1 MNNVDMKTIILFAVV
16 ALVASALSMLI
27 MGAATLISLAPTAII
42 VGAMLTAVIVTA
54 MMIIIMVAGYG
65 VHSTQPADTAAG
77 SASADFSVTDP
88 LTRTMN
94 RRGITIGIM
103 DAMALGERYGNPLSV
118 AKLDLDALAN
128 VNEKYGQEA
137 GDRIL
142 AGVAAVLADAL
153 RMPDKIGRFDEDEF
167 VLVMPQTR
175 IDDAF
180 MISDRL
186 RALIEKQKFSVDGE
200 TAGITI
206 SAGVTEYQPGDDLES
221 LFSRIQKGVDQ
232 SRESGRNTV
241 TKV

>member
-42 VGAMLTAVIVTA
+42 VGATLTAVIVTA
-54 MMIIIMVAGYG
+54 LMIIIMVAGYG
-65 VHSTQPADTAAG
+65 VHPAPSAQAA
-77 SASADFSVTDP
+77 SASADFSITDP

-118 AKLDLDALAN
+118 AKLDLDALAS

-137 GDRIL
+137 GDRLL

-175 IDDAF
+175 IDDAY

-186 RALIEKQKFSVDGE
+186 RALVEKQKFSVDGE
-200 TAGITI
+200 TASITI
-206 SAGVTEYQPGDDLES
+206 SVGVTEYQPGDDLES
-221 LFSRIQKGVDQ
+221 LFSRVQQGVDK
-232 SRESGRNTV
+232 SREGGRNQV
-241 TKV
+241 TRI

>member
-1 MNNVDMKTIILFAVV
+1 MNNVDMKTIILFGVV

-27 MGAATLISLAPTAII
+27 MGAATLISLAPAAII

-54 MMIIIMVAGYG
+54 LMIIIMVTGYG
-65 VHSTQPADTAAG
+65 VRPAQSAAAV
-77 SASADFSVTDP
+77 SSSADFSITDP

-118 AKLDLDALAN
+118 AKLDLDALAS

-137 GDRIL
+137 GDRLL

-167 VLVMPQTR
+167 VLIMPQTR
-175 IDDAF
+175 IDDAY

-186 RALIEKQKFSVDGE
+186 RALVEKQKFSVDGE
-200 TAGITI
+200 TASITF

-221 LFSRIQKGVDQ
+221 LFSRVQQGVDK

-241 TKV
+241 TRV

>member
-27 MGAATLISLAPTAII
+27 MGAAALISLVPTAII

-54 MMIIIMVAGYG
+54 LMIIIMVAGYG
-65 VHSTQPADTAAG
+65 VHPAPSAPAAL
-77 SASADFSVTDP
+77 ASADFSVTDP

-118 AKLDLDALAN
+118 AKLDLDALAS

-137 GDRIL
+137 GDRLL

-175 IDDAF
+175 IDDAY

-186 RALIEKQKFSVDGE
+186 RALVEKQKFSVDGE
-200 TAGITI
+200 TASITI
-206 SAGVTEYQPGDDLES
+206 SVGVTEYQPGDDLES
-221 LFSRIQKGVDQ
+221 LFSRVQQGVDK
-232 SRESGRNTV
+232 SREGGRNRV
-241 TKV
+241 TRI

>member
-54 MMIIIMVAGYG
+54 IMIIIMVAGYG
-65 VHSTQPADTAAG
+65 VRSAQPATSETA
-77 SASADFSVTDP
+77 SSSADFSVTDP

-118 AKLDLDALAN
+118 AKLDLDALAK

-137 GDRIL
+137 GDRLL

-167 VLVMPQTR
+167 ILVMPQTR

-200 TAGITI
+200 TASITI

-241 TKV
+241 TKI

>member
-1 MNNVDMKTIILFAVV
+1 MNNVDMKTIILFGVV

-27 MGAATLISLAPTAII
+27 MGAATLISLAPAAII
-42 VGAMLTAVIVTA
+42 VGAMLTSVIVTA
-54 MMIIIMVAGYG
+54 LMIIIMVSGYG
-65 VHSTQPADTAAG
+65 VRPAPSNPVA

-94 RRGITIGIM
+94 RRGITIGVM

-128 VNEKYGQEA
+128 INEKYGQEA
-137 GDRIL
+137 GDRLL

-175 IDDAF
+175 IDDAY

-186 RALIEKQKFSVDGE
+186 RVLVEKQKFSVDGE
-200 TAGITI
+200 TASITF

-221 LFSRIQKGVDQ
+221 LFSRVQQGVDK
-232 SRESGRNTV
+232 SRESGRNQV
-241 TKV
+241 TRV

>member
-1 MNNVDMKTIILFAVV
+1 MNNVNMKTIILVAVV
-16 ALVASALSMLI
+16 SLVASALSMLI

-54 MMIIIMVAGYG
+54 MMIIIMIAGYG
-65 VHSTQPADTAAG
+65 IQSSEPTASAD
-77 SASADFSVTDP
+77 ASSGADFSVTDP

-118 AKLDLDALAN
+118 AKLDLDALAS
-128 VNEKYGQEA
+128 VNDKYGQEA

-142 AGVAAVLADAL
+142 AGVAAVLADTL

-175 IDDAF
+175 LDDAY

-186 RALIEKQKFSVDGE
+186 RALIEKQKFPVDGE
-200 TAGITI
+200 TARITT
-206 SAGVTEYQPGDDLES
+206 SVGVTEYRAGDDLES
-221 LFSRIQKGVDQ
+221 LFSRVQQGVDE
-232 SRESGRNTV
+232 SRASGRNTV
-241 TKV
+241 TRV